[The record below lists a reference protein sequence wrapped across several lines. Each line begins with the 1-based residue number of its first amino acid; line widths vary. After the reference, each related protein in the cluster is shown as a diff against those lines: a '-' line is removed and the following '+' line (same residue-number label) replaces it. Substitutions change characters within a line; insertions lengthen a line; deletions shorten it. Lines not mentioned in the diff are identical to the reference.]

1 MIEDE
6 PARTSPSELM
16 YQMQG
21 LLESLLFHNTSIVLE
36 GALQLVQTV
45 LESGRESTLWLL
57 A

>member
-21 LLESLLFHNTSIVLE
+21 LLESLPFHNTSIVLE

-45 LESGRESTLWLL
+45 LESERESTL
-57 A
+57 